1 MQHETRKYLFS
12 LAKADFL
19 TVYSAQSAVSV
30 KTNTLQVCE
39 SVCTASTAACCCGFV
54 YPRFAS
60 AHRVP
65 HSRTGRLGRG
75 DGECCILWLCHKK
88 LLRCC
93 AFSVDM
99 RSAKAAI
106 KHILQRVVAKLAWL
120 VRFGLSWLS
129 IYHKSESVAYISA
142 PEMANGA

>member
-1 MQHETRKYLFS
+1 MYNINYLLLLFFS
-12 LAKADFL
+12 QCTLPNQL
-19 TVYSAQSAVSV
+19 SV
-30 KTNTLQVCE
+30 WRQTPCKCECVC
-39 SVCTASTAACCCGFV
+39 VCSPQAASTAACCCGFV
-54 YPRFAS
+54 YPRLAT

-65 HSRTGRLGRG
+65 HSRTGHPGRG
-75 DGECCILWLCHKK
+75 WRGVCCILWLCHKK

-93 AFSVDM
+93 ASNVDM

-106 KHILQRVVAKLAWL
+106 KHSLQRVVAKLAWL
-120 VRFGLSWLS
+120 VRCGLSWLS